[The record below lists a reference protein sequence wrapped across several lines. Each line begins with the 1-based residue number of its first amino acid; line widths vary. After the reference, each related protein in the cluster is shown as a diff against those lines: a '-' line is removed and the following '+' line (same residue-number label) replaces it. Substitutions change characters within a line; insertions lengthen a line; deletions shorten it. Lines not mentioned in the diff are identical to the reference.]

1 MRARAAEVL
10 DAAWAAGVRY
20 VDAARSYG
28 RAEGF
33 LAWWLARRGMRPG
46 ELTVG
51 SKWGY
56 AYVGAWRTDAA
67 THEVK
72 DLGAATLRRQLGET
86 RALLGNHL
94 RLLQIHSATL
104 ESGVLEDAEVRAIL
118 ADLRA
123 SGVAVG
129 LTVTGARQGETI
141 DRAVA
146 AGGFDTVQA
155 TWNLHERSAEP
166 ALVRAH
172 GAGLGV
178 IVKEAMANGRLAPP
192 AAPPALRAAAEGRGV
207 GTDALALAAALARP
221 WADVVLTGAVGVDML
236 RSNLAAA
243 GVRWDD
249 ALDAAL
255 ADLREPAEAYWAR
268 RSDLNWD

>member
-1 MRARAAEVL
+1 
-10 DAAWAAGVRY
+10 
-20 VDAARSYG
+20 
-28 RAEGF
+28 
-33 LAWWLARRGMRPG
+33 
-46 ELTVG
+46 
-51 SKWGY
+51 
-56 AYVGAWRTDAA
+56 
-67 THEVK
+67 
-72 DLGAATLRRQLGET
+72 
-86 RALLGNHL
+86 
-94 RLLQIHSATL
+94 
-104 ESGVLEDAEVRAIL
+104 
-118 ADLRA
+118 
-123 SGVAVG
+123 
-129 LTVTGARQGETI
+129 
-141 DRAVA
+141 
-146 AGGFDTVQA
+146 VQA